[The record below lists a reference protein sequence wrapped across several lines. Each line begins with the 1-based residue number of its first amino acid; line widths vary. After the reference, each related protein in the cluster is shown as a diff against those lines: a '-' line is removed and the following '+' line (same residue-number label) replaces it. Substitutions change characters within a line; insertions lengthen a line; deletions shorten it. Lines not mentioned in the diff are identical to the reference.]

1 MNKVPGSR
9 ISAEYASDKAFPHDF
24 TRIVYAASHARAGV
38 PGSAVNP
45 FLRMMWRRTADFA
58 KQ

>member
-1 MNKVPGSR
+1 MNEASRNR
-9 ISAEYASDKAFPHDF
+9 ISAEYASDTAFPHDF
-24 TRIVYAASHARAGV
+24 TRIAYAESHARAAV

-45 FLRMMWRRTADFA
+45 FLRMMWRRPADFA